1 MLSVASGGLAPA
13 VRAFVPSATS
23 AVASYMRSSCSL
35 LPTTTTTTVSRCC
48 QAGAVS
54 LWGWGR
60 SGSNRRSFACMGE
73 TNEGGGGGG
82 GGGGGRA
89 SAAVVQDADRRA
101 GVGKAGKAEKLDL
114 TPPKGTRDVFPEDMR
129 LRNW

>member
-1 MLSVASGGLAPA
+1 
-13 VRAFVPSATS
+13 
-23 AVASYMRSSCSL
+23 
-35 LPTTTTTTVSRCC
+35 
-48 QAGAVS
+48 
-54 LWGWGR
+54 
-60 SGSNRRSFACMGE
+60 MGE
-73 TNEGGGGGG
+73 ANTGGGG

-101 GVGKAGKAEKLDL
+101 GAGLAGKAGKAEKLDL